1 MSIYEKFTVQQLGEG
16 YQYHAKQDCAISNRI
31 ANEILYE
38 LVMRKGQ
45 RAAKIRKAFNV
56 ETRSNTDGTLEIY
69 EAGLENSEPMAIIHK
84 DGTVGNIYADEHLLN
99 ALEVIC
105 SKY

>member
-1 MSIYEKFTVQQLGEG
+1 MATYAKFTIQQLGKG
-16 YQYHAKQDCAISNRI
+16 YIHHAKQDCAISQRI
-31 ANEILYE
+31 ASEILHE

-45 RAAKIRKAFNV
+45 RAAKIRHAFGV
-56 ETRSNTDGTLEIY
+56 DTRSDTDGTLCIY
-69 EAGLENSEPMAIIHK
+69 EAGDDCSEPLAIIHK

-105 SKY
+105 AKY